1 MTTQL
6 LATQKTR
13 SSTFNL
19 LQGIWAH
26 LNGLRRIQVRLL
38 FVVMLASGAAEL
50 VSLGS
55 VLPFLAV
62 LSDPELLWQQPIVR
76 NLAASHGL
84 VEPSKL
90 LLPATLLFA
99 SAAVLAAVIRLT
111 NLWLNGRLAAAV
123 GSDLSCD
130 AYRRTL
136 YQPYGVHVQ
145 RNSAE
150 VINRTTTQISQTVA
164 ALNALLQLV
173 TAAVVAASLLTG
185 LLLIDAPLA
194 IAAGG
199 LFGSAYGLLAITARR
214 QLSRNGQKI
223 VQASNQQLKALQ
235 EGLGAIRDVLL
246 DGSQPIY
253 IQIYQKADRLQR
265 QLGAKNNF
273 LGGFPRFALEAF
285 GLTAIAL
292 LGFLLV
298 VERGSGLTIIP
309 LLGAMAVGAQRLLPA
324 FQQIYG
330 GWATLRGNHAAIEGV
345 WPCWIKPYLK

>member
-173 TAAVVAASLLTG
+173 TAAVVAAHFTVC
-185 LLLIDAPLA
+185 
-194 IAAGG
+194 
-199 LFGSAYGLLAITARR
+199 F
-214 QLSRNGQKI
+214 N
-223 VQASNQQLKALQ
+223 
-235 EGLGAIRDVLL
+235 
-246 DGSQPIY
+246 
-253 IQIYQKADRLQR
+253 
-265 QLGAKNNF
+265 
-273 LGGFPRFALEAF
+273 
-285 GLTAIAL
+285 
-292 LGFLLV
+292 
-298 VERGSGLTIIP
+298 
-309 LLGAMAVGAQRLLPA
+309 
-324 FQQIYG
+324 
-330 GWATLRGNHAAIEGV
+330 
-345 WPCWIKPYLK
+345 